1 MNRCVLLEE
10 GKIDNQ
16 EIETY
21 GWGVG
26 RVRKRQEIDSGI
38 YQGIFLLSSFYNKQV
53 FRYLTFHYQ
62 L

>member
-1 MNRCVLLEE
+1 MNRCVLLVE

-26 RVRKRQEIDSGI
+26 RVRKRQEIVASTKE
-38 YQGIFLLSSFYNKQV
+38 FFC
-53 FRYLTFHYQ
+53 YLHFITSKCSDI
-62 L
+62 